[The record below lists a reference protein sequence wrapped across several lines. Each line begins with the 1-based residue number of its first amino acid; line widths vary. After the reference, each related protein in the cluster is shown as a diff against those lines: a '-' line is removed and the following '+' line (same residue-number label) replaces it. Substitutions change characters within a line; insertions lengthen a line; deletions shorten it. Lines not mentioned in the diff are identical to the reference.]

1 MIFNDFFELAK
12 MAKTKLTK
20 RVGSRHSNPI

>member
-20 RVGSRHSNPI
+20 RVGSHSNPI